1 MKIRSGFVS
10 NSSSSSFI
18 IAVPN
23 TAKECKCCH
32 RSDKWMLQAVGKYLT
47 TLSDKANKL
56 YPMTNAEQVE
66 EYFKNELS
74 AHIKTKGYAEE
85 QLKEIKDL
93 EKSPKVFEDYTRLKK
108 QLDTTRYGLSINAE
122 AEGAQYESPKDT
134 LTERRKRIERHIED
148 YDKKLK
154 EIKDII
160 SKVRKATKTDCTVY
174 AFTIDRNWNTDAET
188 ALKKMID
195 DKIVESLWELHT

>member
-47 TLSDKANKL
+47 TLSDKTNKL
-56 YPMTNAEQVE
+56 YAMTSGEHIE
-66 EYFKNELS
+66 EYFKDELTG
-74 AHIKTKGYAEE
+74 HIKSKGYAEE
-85 QLKEIKDL
+85 QLKEIKEL
-93 EKSPKVFEDYTRLKK
+93 EKNPNIFKDYVRLKK
-108 QLDTTRYGLSINAE
+108 QLDSSRYNLSINTE
-122 AEGAQYESPKDT
+122 ADSAQYKSSKDT
-134 LTERRKRIERHIED
+134 LTERRKRIERHIAD
-148 YDKKLK
+148 YDKKLQ

-160 SKVRKATKTDCTVY
+160 VKVKKAMKNDCTIY
-174 AFTIDRNWNTDAET
+174 SFTIDNWSTDAET
-188 ALKKMID
+188 ALKQLIN
-195 DKIVESLWELHT
+195 DKVVESLWELHT